1 MKTKPISSKTMYKV
15 TIGGWYQRTTLHLTE
30 IYDLFSSG
38 FSNLDLDKNNLKE
51 YYRNFNFISVKREA
65 GCLESIVAL
74 TKDGIEVKY
83 YEDGLYVLQTEDE
96 NVVLA
101 EDKLRKYH
109 DNVLSPAVSFIFSK
123 GAPTP
128 KILANIKT
136 VYPAGIGVIDESPN
150 NYIIDES
157 IFGTVYSKVE
167 SEGIVVFKT
176 PKYIFVISKKNLIHT
191 VSDIIEMQVF
201 FREFKDQL
209 QKYLNIH
216 RNIWEEISTIK
227 EQKQIKGSQVN
238 EIRGK
243 LDSYQTSISL
253 IKNRINQMG
262 IYVNTRSS
270 LAKKLEI
277 EDKLIE
283 LFEYKFEVL
292 SDSLSYIKEVWAMT
306 SDYLSSAIQN
316 ILEIKSQSTANG
328 VESLRFITSISVL
341 SSIIGYL
348 SIKAWPAFSPRG
360 VIYFVSILATAL
372 ILNLIVIR
380 IYKNRSYKLKFGNRK
395 ENL

>member
-1 MKTKPISSKTMYKV
+1 MKTKTISSSIKYKI

-38 FSNLDLDKNNLKE
+38 FSNLDLEKNKLQE
-51 YYRNFNFISVKREA
+51 FYRNFNFVSIKREA
-65 GCLESIVAL
+65 GCLEAIVAL
-74 TKDGIEVKY
+74 TKDGITVKY
-83 YEDGLYVLQTEDE
+83 YEDGLYILQTEDE
-96 NVVLA
+96 DVSLA
-101 EDKLRKYH
+101 EKRLREYYDK
-109 DNVLSPAVSFIFSK
+109 VLDPAVSYIFSK

-136 VYPAGIGVIDESPN
+136 VYPAGIGITDKDPNKYMID
-150 NYIIDES
+150 DKK
-157 IFGTVYSKVE
+157 FGTVYSKVK

-176 PKYIFVISKKNLIHT
+176 PNYIFVVSKPGLTNTISE
-191 VSDIIEMQVF
+191 IIEMQIF
-201 FREFKDQL
+201 FREFKNQL

-216 RNIWEEISTIK
+216 RDIWEEISAIK
-227 EQKQIKGSQVN
+227 EQKQIRGNEVN
-238 EIRGK
+238 DIRSK
-243 LDSYQTSISL
+243 LDAYQTSVSL

-262 IYVNTRSS
+262 IYINTRSS
-270 LAKKLEI
+270 LAKKLAI
-277 EDKLIE
+277 EDKLVE

-292 SDSLSYIKEVWAMT
+292 SDSLSYIKEVWSMT

-316 ILEIKSQSTANG
+316 IIEIKSQSTANG

-360 VIYFVSILATAL
+360 VIYFTSILTTAL
-372 ILNLIVIR
+372 ILNFIVIK
-380 IYKNRSYKLKFGNRK
+380 IYKNRSYKLKFGSRK